1 MTRPDE
7 KTVAAEVLA
16 LQSLGVA
23 DLRDRYRE
31 LYGEDTRSRNRT
43 WLFRACAWRV
53 QEIAYGGLSERA
65 LKRAAA
71 IARDCDVRPRRADHV
86 PALPGTKTK
95 VVAFEPT
102 PVSDDPPPGTV
113 LTRKYK
119 GQQISVRV
127 LEDGFEYDGQP
138 YGSLTAVARAVTGSH
153 WNGRAF
159 FGLKKA
165 AS

>member
-1 MTRPDE
+1 MSRPDE

-53 QEIAYGGLSERA
+53 QELVYGGLSERA
-65 LKRAAA
+65 VKRAAE

-86 PALPGTKTK
+86 PALPGTTTK

-102 PVSDDPPPGTV
+102 PVSDDPLPGTV

>member
-7 KTVAAEVLA
+7 RTVAAEVLA
-16 LQSLGVA
+16 LQAMGVA

-53 QEIAYGGLSERA
+53 QELVYGGLSERA
-65 LKRAAA
+65 VKRAAE

-102 PVSDDPPPGTV
+102 PVSDDPLPGTV